1 MHRHCLSCV
10 AYRSGGGLPSLPCNY
25 LQVILRIFLKL
36 LASQLPSA
44 GEKGTISTNKSK
56 DQINVSMLVT
66 IGQINTTNGDWEG
79 NTAKIIRAIEQG
91 KKDGSDLVVLPETS
105 IQGYTS
111 LDWFLD
117 RDVERCAL
125 VPLQQIIDATEGIT
139 AIVGTVR
146 PSGLVTGRRLYNS
159 AAVIRNRELVGFA
172 DKTLLPEYDVFDDP
186 RYFQPSGE
194 RHLFKLGDKNLGVA
208 VCEDFWNDK
217 TFWRERLY
225 SHDPADELIEMGSDI
240 LVSINASPFNKGKMG
255 QRCAMV
261 SHRAKSAR
269 QPIVFVNLVG
279 GNDGIIFDGASIVAD
294 ANGKI
299 ILQAPPFEEF
309 IETIDLNV
317 DVAHDRCLPGDDIET
332 VHSALVLGIGDY
344 ARKNRFTKAV
354 IGLSGGIDSAV
365 VAALACEALGA
376 ENVLSVMM
384 PSPYSSRSSIDDSV
398 ELGKRLG
405 MPVIEHPISAAYET
419 LLSELKLAEPA
430 EGKSNIAAENL
441 QSRLRGNILM
451 TISNSEG
458 RLLLS
463 TGNKSE
469 LALGYCTLYGDT
481 NGGLA
486 VIGDV
491 LKTEVYLLARQIN
504 SEREIIPEAIIDK
517 RPSAE
522 LAPGQFDDQSLPPYD
537 QLDRVLKMY
546 FEQKASPD
554 DIVKTGF
561 DRSFVLDIL
570 NRVESPANEFKRRQL
585 PPTLIISRNA
595 IGVGRRRPVT
605 HHYRR
610 EKLNC

>member
-1 MHRHCLSCV
+1 MR
-10 AYRSGGGLPSLPCNY
+10 
-25 LQVILRIFLKL
+25 
-36 LASQLPSA
+36 
-44 GEKGTISTNKSK
+44 
-56 DQINVSMLVT
+56 VT
-66 IGQINTTNGDWEG
+66 IGQINTINGDFER
-79 NTAKIIRAIEQG
+79 NTASIIRGIEQARQEN
-91 KKDGSDLVVLPETS
+91 SNLVVFPETC

-117 RDVERCAL
+117 RDVQRCAL
-125 VPLQQIIDATEGIT
+125 EPLQKIVDATQDIT

-146 PSGLVTGRRLYNS
+146 PSNLNTGRRLYNS
-159 AAVIRNRELVGFA
+159 AAVIRNQKLLGFS

-186 RYFQPSGE
+186 RYFQPSTE
-194 RHLFKLGDKNLGVA
+194 RHLFPLPEEKLGVA

-225 SHDPADELIEMGSDI
+225 SHDPADELIELGAEV

-261 SHRAKSAR
+261 SHRAMTAKI
-269 QPIVFVNLVG
+269 PIVFVNLVG
-279 GNDGIIFDGASIVAD
+279 GNDGVIFDGASIVAD
-294 ANGKI
+294 ARGKI

-309 IETIDLNV
+309 IGTVDL
-317 DVAHDRCLPGDDIET
+317 DCDIADKRCLPGEDVET
-332 VHSALVLGIGDY
+332 IHDALVLGIRDY
-344 ARKNRFTKAV
+344 VQKNGFKRV
-354 IGLSGGIDSAV
+354 VLGLSGGIDSAV
-365 VAALACEALGA
+365 VATLACKAIGA

-398 ELGKRLG
+398 ELGRRLG
-405 MPVIEHPISAAYET
+405 MPVIEHSISDAYEV
-419 LLSELKLAEPA
+419 LLTQLKLPA
-430 EGKSNIAAENL
+430 PSVESCSIAAQNL

-451 TISNSEG
+451 SISNSEG

-486 VIGDV
+486 AIGDV
-491 LKTEVYLLARQIN
+491 LKTEVYALADHLNKDEELIPH
-504 SEREIIPEAIIDK
+504 SIITK

-537 QLDRVLKMY
+537 QLDRVLRLY
-546 FEQKASPD
+546 FENKSTPNE
-554 DIVKTGF
+554 IVETGF
-561 DRSFVLDIL
+561 DKSFVLDIL

-595 IGVGRRRPVT
+595 IGIGRRRPVT

-610 EKLNC
+610 ERLNC